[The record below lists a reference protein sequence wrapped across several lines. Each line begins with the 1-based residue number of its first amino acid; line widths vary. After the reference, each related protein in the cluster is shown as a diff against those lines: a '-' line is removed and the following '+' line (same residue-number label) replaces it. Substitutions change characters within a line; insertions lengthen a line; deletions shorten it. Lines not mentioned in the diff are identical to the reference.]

1 MPLMLIPVAVAFA
14 QVLAASRPAQ
24 KLAVQEYRIDAG
36 HTIVEFSVGFGLMR
50 VKGRFPQTH
59 GTILYDPVAPE
70 RSTVSVVIESN
81 SIDTGWPHRDE
92 HLRSDDFFDVEQY
105 PTITFRSDRIERTR
119 ESLIARGPL
128 TMHGVTKA
136 VAIPFHLVAPPARSA
151 VSGWMQIYMIG
162 GLRLARRDFG
172 VLGGDKHN
180 SWFTAARNATVPDS

>member
-81 SIDTGWPHRDE
+81 SIDIGWPHRDE

-105 PTITFRSDRIERTR
+105 PTITFRSDRIERTG
-119 ESLIARGPL
+119 ESWIATGPL
-128 TMHGVTKA
+128 TMHGVTKS
-136 VAIPFHLVAPPARSA
+136 VAIPFRLIAPPARSA
-151 VSGWMQIYMIG
+151 VSGWMQIYLIG
-162 GLRLARRDFG
+162 GPPLRLARRDFG
-172 VLGGDKHN
+172 I
-180 SWFTAARNATVPDS
+180 